1 MKSILVIFLLL
12 VQTNYSHPPVWSKT
26 GHRVTGEIAQ
36 RHLTR
41 KARKAV
47 NKLLKGQ
54 SLAEVSN
61 YADDIKSDP
70 EYREFGPWHY
80 VNYPDDRDYTD
91 FEPNPSGDIVMG
103 IQHCISVLEDETSSE
118 SDRVFYLKM
127 LVHFL
132 GDLHQ
137 PLHVGRAADKGGNDI
152 QIRWFDTGSN
162 LHRLWDSNMIDHYRM
177 SYTELANKLPDP
189 SKKEIKALQAGDV
202 YQWVEE
208 TQELA
213 TMVYNSAEVGEELG
227 YVYIYKHWPTVEQQL
242 LRGGLRL
249 AAVLNKIYS

>member
-1 MKSILVIFLLL
+1 MRSIVIIFLLL
-12 VQTNYSHPPVWSKT
+12 AQLCYSNTPIWSKT

-70 EYREFGPWHY
+70 DYRAFGPWHY
-80 VNYPDDRDYTD
+80 VNLPSGKAYTD
-91 FEPNPSGDIVMG
+91 VEPNPSGDVVMA
-103 IQHCISVLEDETSSE
+103 IQHCISVLKDEASSE
-118 SDRVFYLKM
+118 SDRIFYLKM
-127 LVHFL
+127 LVHFV

-137 PLHVGRAADKGGNDI
+137 PLHVGRAEDRGGNDI

-177 SYTELANKLPDP
+177 SYTELANKLPDR
-189 SKKEIKALQAGDV
+189 SKKEIKAIQAGDV
-202 YQWVEE
+202 YQWVAE
-208 TQELA
+208 TGELA
-213 TMVYNSAEVGEELG
+213 NIVYDSAEIGEELG
-227 YVYIYKHWPTVEQQL
+227 YAYIYKHWYIVEQQL

-249 AAVLNKIYS
+249 AAVLNDIYS